1 MMSLTP
7 SRPLLVPLVSSIATA
22 GALDRDADAGAL
34 DRDADA
40 GGVGVVA
47 ALRVSGRLAPPDGAI
62 FSTGPGAIAG
72 GDARS
77 AGPLVVDT
85 DTPATP
91 AAGCVDLAV
100 VAAVLVLAVGVGVA
114 LGVLGVL
121 GVEDGVGVTVG
132 VGVRVGRLGPPGIE
146 VGYLSDSP
154 SISSD
159 EPPELPSAVGSV
171 VGCAVGVAVGSVV
184 GCAVGVAVG
193 SVLGCAVGVA
203 VGSVLGCAVGVA
215 LGSGLCSASWAAL
228 RSASWDALRLAFA
241 AFAESFASSWRW
253 AFTAC

>member
-1 MMSLTP
+1 MPSDTAPSRAASRMMSLTP

-171 VGCAVGVAVGSVV
+171 VGCAVGVAVG
-184 GCAVGVAVG
+184 VAVG
-193 SVLGCAVGVA
+193 SVVGW
-203 VGSVLGCAVGVA
+203 AVGVA